1 MRRNSQPIVSA
12 PRRGRRQLW
21 ARAVIGLVSTAVIAT
36 AVSVQADPSGDAL
49 ARLKSGNARFVA
61 DATEALPIT
70 APRRAALAQGQSPF
84 ATVLSCA
91 DSRVP
96 PEVVFHTGLGDLFVV
111 RSAAHVTD
119 RAVLATLEYGAD
131 RLHTPLLVVMGHE
144 SCGIVKAALETRE
157 THATTPSLDYL
168 LNAIRPAV
176 ARSSSQSSDTRLR
189 AAILANVEE
198 TINQLLET
206 STTIKRL
213 AETQQILLVGAY
225 YELATGRV
233 HFSEPVHVLTRPAPA
248 APAGRT
254 SASPAA
260 RVPASARPSSATT
273 SSPAAEKST
282 IPAPLPAT
290 GSAPSTTAA
299 KPPPAAR
306 VPPPATH

>member
-157 THATTPSLDYL
+157 TAMRDKIKRRECATAGLF
-168 LNAIRPAV
+168 NGHRP
-176 ARSSSQSSDTRLR
+176 
-189 AAILANVEE
+189 
-198 TINQLLET
+198 
-206 STTIKRL
+206 TTIDEACDKPC
-213 AETQQILLVGAY
+213 AKAVVDIHYGDI
-225 YELATGRV
+225 
-233 HFSEPVHVLTRPAPA
+233 
-248 APAGRT
+248 GRT
-254 SASPAA
+254 G
-260 RVPASARPSSATT
+260 VQH
-273 SSPAAEKST
+273 AE
-282 IPAPLPAT
+282 
-290 GSAPSTTAA
+290 
-299 KPPPAAR
+299 
-306 VPPPATH
+306 